1 MTIFGSFGTFIS
13 GSNVKGLDDTIIDFN
28 DRATLESFGY
38 KQELNR
44 ELNLFMNFSFGFS
57 EVSVIASLS
66 AILTYGLMTGGPVI
80 IIWGWIITFIF
91 TLIVVLCLAEICSA
105 YPTAGGVYSWSG
117 MLVPIKSS
125 TIAAYICGCSNFIGN
140 AAGDATF
147 AYAFSDFLNAAI
159 NIQGGRNMTKYEIVG
174 LSIGINL
181 LWTILSCFDIGYI
194 GRVNSLAAILQII
207 AVAVVFYI
215 LLSNSHSINSFDY
228 VFTYYYN
235 DSGWSSP
242 VYVAAIGLLT
252 SLFSFSAYDAS
263 GHLAEETSNA
273 RVNAPLAMIYTVI
286 TTGFVGLVYLLGLL
300 FVFTMSEALHGT
312 TTVASINIFMSITGK
327 LYGSVLSWLIV
338 GTLFLAG
345 AVVEYIYIL
354 CI

>member
-1 MTIFGSFGTFIS
+1 MSIFGSFGTFIS
-13 GSNVKGLDDTIIDFN
+13 NPNKGVDDTIIDFN
-28 DRATLESFGY
+28 DRATLESF
-38 KQELNR
+38 
-44 ELNLFMNFSFGFS
+44 
-57 EVSVIASLS
+57 VSVIASLS
-66 AILTYGLMTGGPVI
+66 AILSYGLITGGPVI

-117 MLVPIKSS
+117 MIVPIKSS
-125 TIAAYICGCSNFIGN
+125 TIAAYICGWSNFIGN

-159 NIQGGRNMTKYEIVG
+159 NIQGGRNMT
-174 LSIGINL
+174 N
-181 LWTILSCFDIGYI
+181 
-194 GRVNSLAAILQII
+194 
-207 AVAVVFYI
+207 
-215 LLSNSHSINSFDY
+215 
-228 VFTYYYN
+228 
-235 DSGWSSP
+235 
-242 VYVAAIGLLT
+242 
-252 SLFSFSAYDAS
+252 FSAYDAS

-300 FVFTMSEALHGT
+300 FVLTMSEALNGP
-312 TTVASINIFMSITGK
+312 TTVAAVNIFMSITGK

-345 AVVEYIYIL
+345 LSSVAITGRITYAMMRDGVFPHGKYWSEVHEISKSPYRCLLFAFIFNVFLLLLPLISQFSTDAYQSRQIFEL
-354 CI
+354 L